1 MRPLEIVISVIIGL
15 LSGIV
20 SSTIVYI
27 VSKKREEKNQI
38 FNYWNNYLF
47 SALKECDM
55 YFPSIDSLS
64 SISRVGEQGSKW
76 YTAIL
81 NIEDILHSENSENR
95 VLSQTEIELSEN
107 VTTALVELYQWN
119 NRKRLHKKR

>member
-1 MRPLEIVISVIIGL
+1 MSTLEIIISVVVGL

-55 YFPSIDSLS
+55 HFPNIEGLS
-64 SISRVGEQGSKW
+64 SISKVGKQGSKW
-76 YTAIL
+76 YSAIL
-81 NIEDILHSENSENR
+81 NIEDILHTENSENR
-95 VLSQTEIELSEN
+95 VLSQAEIELSEN
-107 VTTALVELYQWN
+107 VIIALGELYRWN
-119 NRKRLHKKR
+119 NRKRSHKKR